1 MLLCVDDIWLSY
13 RGRQVLRGVSF
24 SLNNGEMV
32 GLVGASGSGKTSL
45 ALAILGLLP
54 ATASVRGTILYEGQ
68 DLLTATARRLRHLRG
83 RSIAWI
89 FQEPHASLN
98 PVMRVRDQVGEA
110 IRAHRDIP
118 RAQLRAEA
126 ELALVKTGL
135 EDPALHRSYP
145 HELSGGQAQRVLIA
159 QALVHRPSLL
169 IADEPTGS
177 LDTITQAEVMKL
189 FRKLTAESGTALL
202 FITHQPSLLEGFASQ
217 KLDLRQGR
225 LQAA

>member
-1 MLLCVDDIWLSY
+1 MLLCVDDISLSY
-13 RGRQVLRGVSF
+13 RGRQVLKGASF
-24 SLNNGEMV
+24 SLNKGEVV

-45 ALAILGLLP
+45 ALAILRLLP

-68 DLLTATARRLRHLRG
+68 DLLSATERRLRSLRG
-83 RSIAWI
+83 RSIACI

-98 PVMRVRDQVGEA
+98 PVMRVRDQVCEA
-110 IRAHRDIP
+110 IRAHRVIP
-118 RAQLRAEA
+118 RTQLRAEA
-126 ELALVKTGL
+126 ELALAKTGL

-159 QALVHRPSLL
+159 QALVHRPNLL

-177 LDTITQAEVMKL
+177 LDTITQAEAMKL
-189 FRKLTAESGTALL
+189 FKKLTSECDTAIL

-217 KLDLRQGR
+217 TLYLKQGR